1 MTHPVLP
8 TQEQFAEW
16 DSEYFDGERQNFD
29 VMMSKAFQAGA
40 DWQLKKVLEWLDE
53 QGYYFVETDGEG
65 NFLDNPEPNLELMTR
80 LMKAMR
86 PPSLVIFDETG
97 PWAEYEREVLQKF
110 MNEENDS

>member
-40 DWQLKKVLEWLDE
+40 DWQLEQVFEWLYDNL
-53 QGYYFVETDGEG
+53 YLVEEDGSIRY
-65 NFLDNPEPNLELMTR
+65 LDTINNYGEHVAIDRHQIIDDLEA
-80 LMKAMR
+80 AMR
-86 PPSLVIFDETG
+86 PQEDD
-97 PWAEYEREVLQKF
+97 Q
-110 MNEENDS
+110 

>member
-40 DWQLKKVLEWLDE
+40 DWQLEQVIKWLGE
-53 QGYYFVETDGEG
+53 NLYWEEEDGSVRYVYG
-65 NFLDNPEPNLELMTR
+65 NGFASICTTEVIADLK
-80 LMKAMR
+80 KAMR
-86 PPSLVIFDETG
+86 P
-97 PWAEYEREVLQKF
+97 Q
-110 MNEENDS
+110 EEDNQ